1 LPNKKD
7 EPFFIVSPPRLSEK
21 KMNPSYL
28 VQRFKVFFFFFLR
41 KGNVMK
47 KEKKGWVP
55 IERA

>member
-1 LPNKKD
+1 MN
-7 EPFFIVSPPRLSEK
+7 PFSLFLHHACQKK

-28 VQRFKVFFFFFLR
+28 VQRFKVFFFFLR